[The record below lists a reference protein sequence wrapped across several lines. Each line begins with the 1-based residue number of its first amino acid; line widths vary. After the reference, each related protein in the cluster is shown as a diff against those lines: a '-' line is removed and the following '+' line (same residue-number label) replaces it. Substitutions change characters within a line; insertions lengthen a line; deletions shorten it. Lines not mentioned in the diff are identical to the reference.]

1 MLGAAQGGLPYVNMK
16 SFLKGGG
23 FNHAGTKEYA
33 GAYRRDDL
41 VGERDLLIANT
52 DVTAGDIVGAPALLP
67 GELFGEDVL
76 YSHHVTRLRLDDEL
90 WVPFVFHLLC
100 LPQYRSHM
108 QSIARGT
115 TVLMLDMKALKD
127 VPVRAPA
134 GTAEQRRIVEI
145 LDTLDEAI
153 RKTEQV
159 IAKLQQMK
167 QGLLH
172 DLLTRGIDE
181 HGELRDPE
189 RHPERFKDSP
199 LGRIP
204 KGWEVRPLEGWV
216 RNDAPITY
224 GIVQAGPHVR
234 GGVPYIRTG
243 DMAGTRLRLDG
254 LLRTSRA
261 IANSYRRSEVRAGEI
276 VCAIRATVGKVLPV
290 PDELDGANLTQGT
303 ARIAPGSEVDGQFL
317 LWALKAPT
325 LQRQVAA
332 YQKGTTFQEITLG
345 QLRGLLVGVPPA
357 RSEQEAIRDA
367 LKGLEG
373 KAEAEQGE
381 LAKLRTLKH
390 GLMDDLL
397 TGRVRVSVPEAA

>member
-204 KGWEVRPLEGWV
+204 GGWEVRQMPRCFVKVSPGPRQDQHSCVPNGRTPVLDQSESGFMGYADVEPGVLASPGTPVVTFANHTCAVRWV
-216 RNDAPITY
+216 TFPCSAIQNVFFMRGAS
-224 GIVQAGPHVR
+224 GIEDRFLYYA
-234 GGVPYIRTG
+234 
-243 DMAGTRLRLDG
+243 
-254 LLRTSRA
+254 
-261 IANSYRRSEVRAGEI
+261 
-276 VCAIRATVGKVLPV
+276 
-290 PDELDGANLTQGT
+290 
-303 ARIAPGSEVDGQFL
+303 VDGRVPQ
-317 LWALKAPT
+317 
-325 LQRQVAA
+325 QA
-332 YQKGTTFQEITLG
+332 YQGHWPLLQEVYI
-345 QLRGLLVGVPPA
+345 GVPPPP
-357 RSEQEAIRDA
+357 EQSGIADVLDGWERRV
-367 LKGLEG
+367 EG
-373 KAEAEQGE
+373 ERQAVQ
-381 LAKLRTLKH
+381 KLRTLKH

-397 TGRVRVSVPEAA
+397 TGHVRVTIPDEVAS